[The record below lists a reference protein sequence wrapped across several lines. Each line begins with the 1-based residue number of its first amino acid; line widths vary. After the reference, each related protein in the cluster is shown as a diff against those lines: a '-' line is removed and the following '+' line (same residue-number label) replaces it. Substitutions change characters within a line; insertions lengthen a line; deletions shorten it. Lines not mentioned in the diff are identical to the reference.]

1 MNIAQVITQELGIS
15 PQQTEAVIR
24 LIDEGNTIPFIARYR
39 KEMTGAMNDEVLRKF
54 DERLRSLRALEERSQ
69 TVLTTIEGLGQLLSG
84 LNMPVVVWKGRRPLW
99 SWRISTGPTGRS
111 AEPER

>member
-15 PQQTEAVIR
+15 PQQTESVIR

-54 DERLRSLRALEERSQ
+54 DERLRSLRALRCASRMGFDIDPQIARVEFEQ
-69 TVLTTIEGLGQLLSG
+69 KCYLADDQYAIGYNDGLADAIKAIIKLL
-84 LNMPVVVWKGRRPLW
+84 
-99 SWRISTGPTGRS
+99 
-111 AEPER
+111 